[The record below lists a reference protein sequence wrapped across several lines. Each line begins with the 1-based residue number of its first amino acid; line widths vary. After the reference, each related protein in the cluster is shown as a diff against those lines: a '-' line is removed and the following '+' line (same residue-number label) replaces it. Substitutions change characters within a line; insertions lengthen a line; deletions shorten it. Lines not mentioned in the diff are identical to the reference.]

1 MQYFTVYKITNK
13 LNGKIYIGC
22 HKTNDLNDS
31 YMGSGNLLKRAQSK
45 YGIENFTKDYIH
57 IFDNS
62 NDMFNAESQL
72 VNEDFINR
80 DDTYNIKEGG
90 KGGFEYI
97 NSSGLNL
104 YGKNGTSGCGLENLN
119 RKGFIGSCEEISVK
133 LKKYYMTHDGTFK
146 GRTHTDETK
155 QKIGKANSK
164 HQTGKGNSQYGT
176 MWIHNLELKQSK
188 KISKHVPIPRG
199 WSKGR
204 KLNFI

>member
-22 HKTNDLNDS
+22 HKTNDLNDG

-62 NDMFNAESQL
+62 NDMFNAESRL

-97 NSSGLNL
+97 NNSGLNL
-104 YGKNGTSGCGLENLN
+104 YGKNGTSGYGLENLN
-119 RKGFIGSCEEISVK
+119 RKGFIGSREEMSEK
-133 LKKYYMTHDGTFK
+133 LKEYYMTHDGTFK
-146 GRTHTDETK
+146 GRAHTDETK
-155 QKIGKANSK
+155 QRIGKANSK
-164 HQTGKGNSQYGT
+164 HQTGKGNSQYDT

-188 KISKHVPIPRG
+188 KISKHDPIPRG
-199 WSKGR
+199 WLKGR